1 MDYLIRRLGSEY
13 PDITIIQ
20 DIYRCKPFSSCANMV
35 DEDFLREM
43 SKSRK
48 DVVDEGDHKYRP
60 LALVLAVL
68 YRCNKQEIFWQ
79 KIKKK

>member
-1 MDYLIRRLGSEY
+1 
-13 PDITIIQ
+13 
-20 DIYRCKPFSSCANMV
+20 MV

-79 KIKKK
+79 KSTKSET

>member
-1 MDYLIRRLGSEY
+1 
-13 PDITIIQ
+13 
-20 DIYRCKPFSSCANMV
+20 MV
-35 DEDFLREM
+35 DKDFLREM

-68 YRCNKQEIFWQ
+68 YRCNRDILAKNQEKVRHNQ
-79 KIKKK
+79 PQGCNLERRE

>member
-1 MDYLIRRLGSEY
+1 
-13 PDITIIQ
+13 
-20 DIYRCKPFSSCANMV
+20 MV

-79 KIKKK
+79 KTRKSET